1 MRRRVPR
8 FSKPEERGDAKGCRL
23 VALGLL
29 ARREHSRVELERKLS
44 ARAFAPAVI
53 AATLDELERCGAL
66 AAERFTESF
75 IRSRF
80 ARGQGPNRV
89 RHELALRGIAEEA
102 IAAALA
108 DSQWD
113 WLEAAHGARVKRFGR
128 TPPRSFAERAKQARF
143 LEYRGFTAEQ
153 IRAALDPGADTD

>member
-1 MRRRVPR
+1 VPH
-8 FSKPEERGDAKGCRL
+8 FSKPEERGNAKDCRV

-44 ARAFAPAVI
+44 ARAFASEVI

-66 AAERFTESF
+66 AAGRFTESF
-75 IRSRF
+75 IRSRL

-89 RHELALRGIAEEA
+89 RHELAHRGIADEA

-113 WLEAAHGARVKRFGR
+113 WLEAAHRARVKRFGP
-128 TPPRSFAERAKQARF
+128 TPPRSFAERAKQVRF
-143 LEYRGFTAEQ
+143 LEYRGFAAEQ
-153 IRAALDPGADTD
+153 IRAALDRDPGTD